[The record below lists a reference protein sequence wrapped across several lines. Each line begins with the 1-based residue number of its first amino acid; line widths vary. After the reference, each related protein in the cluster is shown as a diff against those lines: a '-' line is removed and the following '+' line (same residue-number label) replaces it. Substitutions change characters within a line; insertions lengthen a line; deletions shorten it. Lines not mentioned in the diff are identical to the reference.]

1 MSADSIILTIFQE
14 LITHGYNEVCNRDA
28 LKMWGIPKLL
38 YSTMAGDSE
47 HTHQGQYVS
56 ATRAGTRT
64 ILCTSLASGSSTV
77 PNTKYRHR
85 IKSRC
90 QTPLWPSAASEQMS
104 DPSVTLSSLSWQMSH
119 SSVLHSRVFRHS
131 VSWHLMGPWRPFL
144 TWRQPGWTIS
154 LQIQHS
160 MSFFSKSCVSS
171 FWSTSPQR
179 EHVTEWGSLGCKR
192 TKTETKK
199 RAGLDPYH
207 SASL

>member
-90 QTPLWPSAASEQMS
+90 QTPLWPSAASRDRCPTLLCSTQES
-104 DPSVTLSSLSWQMSH
+104 LDTLLADTSWAPEGLSSPGGSQDEQSRCRYSIPWVSFQSLVSPRFDPPLHRGNMWQSEA
-119 SSVLHSRVFRHS
+119 VWAVR
-131 VSWHLMGPWRPFL
+131 GQ
-144 TWRQPGWTIS
+144 RQKPRKE
-154 LQIQHS
+154 Q
-160 MSFFSKSCVSS
+160 
-171 FWSTSPQR
+171 
-179 EHVTEWGSLGCKR
+179 
-192 TKTETKK
+192 
-199 RAGLDPYH
+199 A
-207 SASL
+207 